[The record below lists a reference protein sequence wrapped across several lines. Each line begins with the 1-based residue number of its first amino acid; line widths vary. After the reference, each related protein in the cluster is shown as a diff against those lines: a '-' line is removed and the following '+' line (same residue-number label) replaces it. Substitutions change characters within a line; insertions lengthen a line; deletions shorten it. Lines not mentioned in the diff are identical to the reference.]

1 MFDNIGTI
9 FLCILFSFLFGL
21 FFIYFSFTFFPCQEC
36 VKDWHNKCRELGIS
50 CSDTFV
56 LYDTLGDP
64 VQSRTWQLAGL
75 PVDSFSV
82 DNAIIVAHSR
92 RWPLMIDPQGKTV
105 VCFPPCNEICNSL

>member
-1 MFDNIGTI
+1 MIVLMQCLITLVLH
-9 FLCILFSFLFGL
+9 FLLYSILNFLFN
-21 FFIYFSFTFFPCQEC
+21 SFTFFCQEC
-36 VKDWHNKCRELGIS
+36 LNDWHSKCRELGIS
-50 CSDTFV
+50 CSDKFV

-105 VCFPPCNEICNSL
+105 VCFPLC